1 MRKKHNLKLPNKF
14 GGIVYLGDRRRK
26 PYGVRVTTGWN
37 DRNRQTY
44 KYLGYFEEYLDAMEF
59 LIEFNKNPYDINIKE
74 ITLKKIYDD
83 WSKRHFD
90 KVSLHSKRAYI
101 SAFKKCEHLYNMP
114 FVDLRTKH
122 FQDIVDPMKSVST
135 AQMFRNVIK
144 MLYQYALKHDIV
156 DKDYS
161 AFIEMPNAKKKH
173 IKKIFTND
181 EINALWNYQE
191 CDAKDVLL
199 ILLFTGMRIGEILKM
214 KVENIHFEERYMIG
228 GFKTEAGL
236 NRMIPIHKKI
246 VPIIEKRLKNKYLF
260 QGVKSG
266 KNYDY
271 SYMSI
276 LISKVFNDLNIN
288 HTIHETRH
296 TFISQADRLDLNKIT
311 LKKIVGHSVKG
322 NDITNDVYTHKN
334 KEDVIE
340 FIDLFYY

>member
-14 GGIVYLGDRRRK
+14 GGIVYLGSRRRK
-26 PYGVRVTTGWN
+26 PYGVRITTGWN
-37 DRNRQTY
+37 DKNRQTY
-44 KYLGYFEEYLDAMEF
+44 KYLGYFEEYIDAMEF
-59 LIEFNKNPYDINIKE
+59 LIEFNKNPYDINNKT
-74 ITLKKIYDD
+74 ITLKQIYDD

-114 FVDLRTKH
+114 FVDLRAKH
-122 FQDIVDPMKSVST
+122 FQDIVDPMQSVST

-144 MLYQYALKHDIV
+144 MLYQYALKHDIL

-161 AFIEMPNAKKKH
+161 SFIEMPNTKNKT
-173 IKKIFTND
+173 IKKIFTTD

-214 KVENIHFEERYMIG
+214 KIEDINFEERYMIG
-228 GFKTEAGL
+228 GFKTEAGF
-236 NRMIPIHKKI
+236 NRMIPIHKEI
-246 VPIIEKRLKNKYLF
+246 VAIIEKRLKNNYLF

-266 KNYDY
+266 KKYDY

-276 LISKVFNDLNIN
+276 LINKVFKDLNIN

-296 TFISQADRLDLNKIT
+296 TFISQADRLNLNKIT